1 MPACNCG
8 KNTPHRSH
16 DGRSHKNSFYSDD
29 GILAFYDEE
38 EAIEVTK
45 RLVGILAEYGFICHK
60 FSSNSKIVMESIPKI
75 LWGKDAITTIGKKD
89 EELVSFN
96 HKDDA
101 IRRPINKCLGVEW
114 SHENNTSFLTYNHW
128 NAISEE
134 ARDTAVI
141 SRRKISSIVSKC
153 FDPLGLACPLVLPG
167 KIALHYSWKLKEQ
180 WDSPININRTN
191 GKDDE
196 IIKNISSYWKLFQ
209 DNMNIVNSLKV
220 PRYYFDSVTKG
231 ARLTK
236 KEIYVSGDTALHSRC
251 IHVLL
256 RAEFD
261 TNEVKT
267 SLVMAKTRINPVVKG
282 VRISIPRLELTILEE
297 STLLGVKLK
306 NLLDAEKVVVFS
318 DSKVAITQCV
328 RGDKFGAGTLK
339 TFVANRVTNILNNI
353 HIDDIWYINTS
364 ENPSDIATRPITAKE
379 FTEKSDLWLHGPK
392 WLRGDRN
399 LFPSQASK
407 SCSEEVSERELELR
421 RIVPLPERALVTTL
435 IKP

>member
-1 MPACNCG
+1 M
-8 KNTPHRSH
+8 
-16 DGRSHKNSFYSDD
+16 
-29 GILAFYDEE
+29 
-38 EAIEVTK
+38 
-45 RLVGILAEYGFICHK
+45 
-60 FSSNSKIVMESIPKI
+60 
-75 LWGKDAITTIGKKD
+75 
-89 EELVSFN
+89 
-96 HKDDA
+96 
-101 IRRPINKCLGVEW
+101 
-114 SHENNTSFLTYNHW
+114 
-128 NAISEE
+128 
-134 ARDTAVI
+134 
-141 SRRKISSIVSKC
+141 
-153 FDPLGLACPLVLPG
+153 
-167 KIALHYSWKLKEQ
+167 
-180 WDSPININRTN
+180 
-191 GKDDE
+191 
-196 IIKNISSYWKLFQ
+196 
-209 DNMNIVNSLKV
+209 
-220 PRYYFDSVTKG
+220 
-231 ARLTK
+231 
-236 KEIYVSGDTALHSRC
+236 
-251 IHVLL
+251 

-306 NLLDAEKVVVFS
+306 SLLDAEKVVVFS
-318 DSKVAITQCV
+318 DSKVAIAQCV

-364 ENPSDIATRPITAKE
+364 ENPSDIATRPVTAKE

-435 IKP
+435 IKPQSNTEDQKHENQTLLNKYSNLLKLQRVTIYCFRFIQQIKPNWTPLDGFDSRSEDLGHPKECKGRKVKEMFLNSLTIPKRGDPKILRDLKKIPVFTLEEYDNALIFWIKYAQRESLKQK